1 MTNAQGKTS
10 GMLEEFVQQY
20 KLVLLLKKS
29 MLPNKLSKL
38 PTYKTR
44 AKEMSELSDKK
55 VNK

>member
-10 GMLEEFVQQY
+10 GMLEEFHQQY

-29 MLPNKLSKL
+29 MLTNKLSKL